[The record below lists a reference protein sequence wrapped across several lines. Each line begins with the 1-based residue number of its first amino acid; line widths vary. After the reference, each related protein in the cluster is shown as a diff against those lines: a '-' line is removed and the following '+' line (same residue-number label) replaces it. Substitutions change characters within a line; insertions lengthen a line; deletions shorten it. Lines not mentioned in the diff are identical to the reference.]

1 MDDPRA
7 NMKGNNL
14 LNLGAPRLDWS
25 KTPGRVPG
33 FWVAVVSVILAVLLP
48 FPALFAALIGLSLS
62 LRAFSVIPVGARG
75 RGLVLVSLALS
86 GIAILA
92 VVVRL
97 VLVFV

>member
-14 LNLGAPRLDWS
+14 FNLGAPRLDWS

-33 FWVAVVSVILAVLLP
+33 FWVSLVSVILAVLLP

-62 LRAFSVIPVGARG
+62 LRAFSVIPAGARG
-75 RGLVLVSLALS
+75 RGLVFASLALS
-86 GIAILA
+86 GVAILA